1 MIRAATGSAADMAY
15 DATAKRIGIRAVF
28 DLKGSR
34 AEIAEWSGPALPGFP
49 EEPNTR
55 SADGGCELMWV
66 GRKHWLLCA
75 PLERESE
82 LLGLLKPDKA
92 PATVSVA
99 LVSDVYEFFRL
110 EGPDAP
116 ELVSIASPLD
126 YCALP
131 SNASTFTAAFGQ
143 KALFI
148 PRGGVFEIA
157 VENSYAAMFED
168 CFAAAIGARPGAKG
182 T

>member
-1 MIRAATGSAADMAY
+1 MAY

-34 AEIAEWSGPALPGFP
+34 EDVSDWAGAALPKFP

-55 SADGGCELMWV
+55 SEEGGCELMWT
-66 GRKHWLLCA
+66 GREHWLFCA

-82 LLGLLKPDKA
+82 LLGLLKPDEA
-92 PATVSVA
+92 PASVSVA

-110 EGPDAP
+110 EGPDASAV
-116 ELVSIASPLD
+116 VSVASPLD
-126 YCALP
+126 YRALP
-131 SNASTFTAAFGQ
+131 SNAATFTAAFGQ

-148 PRGGVFEIA
+148 PRGDAFEIA
-157 VENSYAAMFED
+157 VENSYAAMFEG
-168 CFAAAIGARPGAKG
+168 CFAAAVGAKPG
-182 T
+182 VREPRLGSQPA